1 MMLLFGN
8 STDDEVDLADGS
20 LAHLQRVQRASA
32 LLLSIKLKL
41 MRIFLQ
47 LLHQLQTRQ
56 HVQSPRACSSVRN
69 EVSPRF
75 LKIRSET
82 IYGSIGSV
90 INCGVCF
97 ISAAKCVAFKR
108 C

>member
-56 HVQSPRACSSVRN
+56 HVQSLLLRS
-69 EVSPRF
+69 
-75 LKIRSET
+75 KRSESPILEDT
-82 IYGSIGSV
+82 IRNDTAPSDL
-90 INCGVCF
+90 
-97 ISAAKCVAFKR
+97 
-108 C
+108 